1 MIPLATILA
10 SLYSQV
16 ATATAGAAA
25 RARLTGGVYP
35 ADQVLPPVGSAVQL
49 PPFPFALWR
58 AGPVNGATGDVRSV
72 VGTWWV
78 YTLPGQARQAALCI
92 EALSAAYPR
101 DAVGF
106 GVTTAGPIGQEFY
119 DAALGANGRALTIT
133 YRRRD

>member
-16 ATATAGAAA
+16 ATASAGATA

-35 ADQVLPPVGSAVQL
+35 ADLVLPAVGSAVQL

-58 AGPVNGATGDVRSV
+58 AGPVNGVEGDVRRV
-72 VGTWWV
+72 IGTWWV
-78 YTLPGQARQAALCI
+78 YTLPGQARHAALCV

-101 DAVGF
+101 DAVAL
-106 GVTTAGPIGQEFY
+106 GVTTVGPVGQEFY
-119 DAALGANGRALTIT
+119 DAALGANGRALTVT
-133 YRRRD
+133 YLRRD